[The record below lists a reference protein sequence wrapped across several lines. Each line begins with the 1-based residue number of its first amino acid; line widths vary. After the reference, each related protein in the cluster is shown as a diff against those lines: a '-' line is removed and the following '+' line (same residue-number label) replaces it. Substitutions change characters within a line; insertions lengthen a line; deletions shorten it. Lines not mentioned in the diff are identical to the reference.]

1 MLRWQS
7 RDTNRNIKWS
17 VFLSDEGR
25 IIETLDYTIRIS
37 STLTIF
43 LIKIFPFCNT
53 QISLFN
59 SSFKTIDLSENK
71 EHRYLKGTSTV
82 SMLFEH
88 RHVALQKNESLVF

>member
-1 MLRWQS
+1 M
-7 RDTNRNIKWS
+7 
-17 VFLSDEGR
+17 FLFDEGPML
-25 IIETLDYTIRIS
+25 ETLDYTISIS
-37 STLTIF
+37 STPAVF

-59 SSFKTIDLSENK
+59 SSFKTIDLRENK